1 MADQSRLQNMWDHL
15 HGHGHDAQ
23 PAGASPGPTL
33 RPGLRVLA
41 SDETVLG
48 TVVRVWSGGER
59 RTEGATD
66 DEDFVQVQQ
75 EDETLFIPASALSVV
90 SEQAVGV
97 TATAEQA
104 RTGPWR
110 YRPAGVPPLH
120 GRPGRLGEDL
130 PAALDL
136 PHQMGANW

>member
-23 PAGASPGPTL
+23 PASVPLGSPMRPGP
-33 RPGLRVLA
+33 RVLA
-41 SDETVLG
+41 SDGAVLG

-66 DEDFVQVQQ
+66 DEDYVQVQH
-75 EDETLFIPASALSVV
+75 EDEALFIPGHAV
-90 SEQAVGV
+90 SQVSDQAVHV
-97 TATAEQA
+97 NATAEQA

-110 YRPAGVPPLH
+110 YRPAGVPPLR
-120 GRPGRLGEDL
+120 GRPGILGEDL
-130 PAALDL
+130 PAALDP
-136 PHQMGANW
+136 PHHMGANW